1 MWYANLCCVLLG
13 CSLPACIL
21 CSVKQM
27 GTNQAP
33 GFGVEQK
40 SGPDNAVEA
49 DIIPGKQA
57 VEVLGSEVNQKF
69 AEMCLDTAVE
79 TDIISEE
86 QADLEA
92 RLEINQKFGEIRL
105 GTCVEAGSNPENQA
119 NPETRSL
126 VDQKLAENGQDTVM
140 EADVNPEEQAAN
152 AGVIY
157 RCKKCRRMVAT
168 QEYVVTHEV
177 GLGERSFS
185 RHNSYHVDEKEPECT
200 RCIFVE
206 PMKWMQA
213 VEEGYIL
220 NKLWCMGCKTRLG
233 SFNWA
238 GMQCGCGAWV
248 IPAFQLIKSRID
260 ESQI

>member
-157 RCKKCRRMVAT
+157 RCKKMSKDGSNTRVCCYARSRPRREILLKA
-168 QEYVVTHEV
+168 QQLPC
-177 GLGERSFS
+177 GR
-185 RHNSYHVDEKEPECT
+185 
-200 RCIFVE
+200 
-206 PMKWMQA
+206 
-213 VEEGYIL
+213 EG
-220 NKLWCMGCKTRLG
+220 
-233 SFNWA
+233 A
-238 GMQCGCGAWV
+238 
-248 IPAFQLIKSRID
+248 
-260 ESQI
+260 